1 MTKLALL
8 LALLAAPL
16 AGCLRSTQF
25 HCDDNTDCGNG
36 TCEAVGF
43 CSFADSSC
51 GTGARFGEL
60 SGPYAGLCV
69 GDQPPIDGGTDGGP
83 SDGAADAPVGC
94 GAGYIDLPGIVGH
107 KYKLVT
113 ASGNWQGRRDAC
125 AVEGAYLAIP
135 DDATE
140 LAALLTLAGSSIWV
154 GVSDQGSEN
163 TFVTVL
169 NQPQTFLPWA
179 AGQPDDKSP
188 GEDCVLAS
196 MTNTFSDER
205 CQNLARAV
213 CECVPAM

>member
-8 LALLAAPL
+8 LALVATPL
-16 AGCLRSTQF
+16 AVGCLRSTQF
-25 HCDDNTDCGNG
+25 HCDDNTDCGTG
-36 TCEAVGF
+36 TCEAVGY

-69 GDQPPIDGGTDGGP
+69 GDQPPIDGGPNDGP
-83 SDGAADAPVGC
+83 DAPPDAPVGC
-94 GAGYIDLPGIVGH
+94 PTNYVSLPGITGH

-113 ASGNWQGRRDAC
+113 QSGGWQNRRDSC
-125 AVEGAYLAIP
+125 SLEGTYMAIP

-140 LAALLTLAGSSIWV
+140 LAALITLSGTAIWV
-154 GVSDQGSEN
+154 GISDTATEN

-196 MTNTFSDER
+196 TANMFSDER
-205 CQNLARAV
+205 CQNVARTV
-213 CECVPAM
+213 CECEPPM